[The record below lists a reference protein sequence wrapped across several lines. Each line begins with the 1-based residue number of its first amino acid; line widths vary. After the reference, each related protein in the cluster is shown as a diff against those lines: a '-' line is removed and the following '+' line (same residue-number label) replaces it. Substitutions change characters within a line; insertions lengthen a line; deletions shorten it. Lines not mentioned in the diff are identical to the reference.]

1 MPPMGNNGAG
11 YSAIAPKQIMKIE
24 VDYGDDHN
32 GGDCRE
38 GEQKRWKGKEMNG
51 IPMFP
56 ERNWN
61 YLHSTEYLCTAN
73 EITSL
78 K

>member
-1 MPPMGNNGAG
+1 MPPMGNHGAG

-32 GGDCRE
+32 GVDCRE
-38 GEQKRWKGKEMNG
+38 GEQKRWKGKERNG
-51 IPMFP
+51 IPMFSQ
-56 ERNWN
+56 RNWISQ
-61 YLHSTEYLCTAN
+61 HSTEYQCIAN

>member
-1 MPPMGNNGAG
+1 
-11 YSAIAPKQIMKIE
+11 MKIE

-32 GGDCRE
+32 GGDCRA

-61 YLHSTEYLCTAN
+61 TYTVPSICVPQTKLPL
-73 EITSL
+73 
-78 K
+78 